1 MSLLEEDLGNF
12 LDPGGNSGGEHEA
25 LELWVATLSSFD
37 CVHNL
42 FDVLLEAKVEHLI
55 SLVKNGKSKTSEVKV
70 STLHVINDSTAGSDE
85 DVDTTSKLVGLLI
98 DVSATIDC
106 QDIEFTLV
114 VPEGVK
120 FFGDLE
126 SKLSGRGQDH
136 G

>member
-1 MSLLEEDLGNF
+1 MLPLQEDLGNF
-12 LDPGGNSGGEHEA
+12 LNPLRDSGGKHET
-25 LELWVATLSSFD
+25 LELWRASTFD
-37 CVHNL
+37 RVHNL